1 MGDGLL
7 AVYVSGHG
15 FGHAT
20 RTAEV
25 LRTVRERA
33 PELAIT
39 VCTSAPKTLFA
50 DAVRPPLAFRAVECD
65 VGLVQRDALTIEEAA
80 SAVGVARFLSGWP
93 ALLEREVAWLRQ
105 SGATLVLGDIPP
117 LAFAASA
124 GAGVPSIALGNFSW
138 DWIYRHLGRRRPS
151 LLEAAEH
158 AAAAYGQAGL
168 LLRLP
173 FAGDLSA
180 FGRVEDIPLVC
191 RRPAVPKADVRLRLG
206 LDLRP
211 AVLLSFGGLGM
222 PGLDPSSLGRL
233 AEYQFLLTGSIPGG
247 LAPNV
252 RRIPN
257 EALAAVGLEYVDLVG
272 AVDVV
277 VSKPGYGIVT
287 DCIGSRTRLVYTDRG
302 DFPEYDVLVA
312 GMPRYLPVAFVS
324 NGDLRG
330 GRLGAALAAVRSLE
344 FPASPRTDGAGVA
357 ASRVLAA
364 IRAG

>member
-1 MGDGLL
+1 MGDEVLG
-7 AVYVSGHG
+7 VYVSGHG

-25 LRTVRERA
+25 LRVVRERA
-33 PELAIT
+33 PGLAIT
-39 VCTSAPKTLFA
+39 VCTSAPRALFA
-50 DAVRPPLAFRAVECD
+50 DAVRPPFALREVQCD

-80 SAVGVARFLSGWP
+80 SAEAVARFLSGWP
-93 ALLEREVAWLRQ
+93 GLLEREVAWLRQ
-105 SGATLVLGDIPP
+105 AGARLVLGDIPP
-117 LAFAASA
+117 LAFAAAA

-151 LLEAAEH
+151 LLDAAEQ

-180 FGRVEDIPLVC
+180 FPRALDIPLVC
-191 RRPAVPKADVRLRLG
+191 RRPAVTKADARLRLG

-222 PGLDPSSLGRL
+222 PGLDPSTLGRL
-233 AEYQFLLTGSIPGG
+233 GEYQLLLTGPVGG
-247 LAPNV
+247 GGAPNL

-257 EALAAVGLEYVDLVG
+257 EALTAVGLEYVDLVG

-287 DCIGSRTRLVYTDRG
+287 DCIGSRTRLVYTERG

-324 NGDLRG
+324 NADLRA
-330 GRLGAALAAVRSLE
+330 GRLGEALATVRSLE
-344 FPASPRTDGAGVA
+344 FPESPRTDGAGVA

-364 IRAG
+364 LRAG

>member
-1 MGDGLL
+1 ML

-25 LRTVRERA
+25 LRVVRERA
-33 PELAIT
+33 PGLAIT
-39 VCTSAPKTLFA
+39 VCTAAPRALFA
-50 DAVRPPLAFRAVECD
+50 DAVRPPLAVREVQCD

-80 SAVGVARFLSGWP
+80 SAEAVARFISGWP
-93 ALLEREVAWLRQ
+93 ALLQREVSWLRQ
-105 SGATLVLGDIPP
+105 SGARLVVGDIPP
-117 LAFAASA
+117 LAFAAASQA
-124 GAGVPSIALGNFSW
+124 GLPSIGLANFSW

-151 LLEAAEH
+151 LLDAAQH
-158 AAAAYGQAGL
+158 AADAYGQAGL

-173 FAGDLSA
+173 LAGDLSA
-180 FGRVEDIPLVC
+180 FPRIEDVPLVC
-191 RRPAVPKADVRLRLG
+191 RRPAVPKTQARLRLG

-211 AVLLSFGGLGM
+211 TVLLSFGGLGL
-222 PGLDPSSLGRL
+222 PGLAPASLAQLG
-233 AEYQFLLTGSIPGG
+233 EYQFLLTGGVVTAG
-247 LAPNV
+247 AAPNV
-252 RRIPN
+252 RSIPN

-312 GMPRYLPVAFVS
+312 GMPRYLPVAFVPS
-324 NGDLRG
+324 GSLRA
-330 GRLGAALAAVRSLE
+330 GRLGEALAAVRPLE
-344 FPASPRTDGAGVA
+344 FPESPRMDGAGVA

-364 IRAG
+364 MRAG